1 MSIGGQSQINEALNS
16 LQVKDDR
23 FTIEMVRE
31 KKRILFLEESIAN
44 VHKEIRKEH
53 QMCGKEALEVLNL
66 HRPRNATKAD
76 GYMPSLQGEISQRK
90 QVFNMEKQLNAA
102 RIRLS
107 VTESENKQIKEQ
119 INQLRRRRQTC
130 DLNRRHF
137 EEEVTKIQKSV
148 TQQLQLAAQVKEA
161 HQKTLNRGDML
172 LQKNRDH
179 AAKHQVKYEQLASYI
194 DDQVKDFK
202 KSITEAEKHAKSFTD
217 DDNVRGELTL
227 EQEAQINIELNE
239 LAEYLETARQQE
251 IETQQKIDEQ
261 TAGLQRLREA
271 AKKAAMASGENFAQ
285 AMKYDDI
292 NEVKALYLRNQE
304 ETFSIFKYI
313 QEQIEERDKFVE
325 QSLIIED
332 DAVKLRRHF
341 AIEEEERKKKN
352 EEKNKQMLVL
362 VEQTKEFTDTS
373 TQQQIS
379 IEQLAKK
386 VQSLF
391 YKIQCDQLGGREG
404 NKKGGNKQNQ
414 GQQRDNQV
422 VMVEGVGVGGGAV
435 NESNILKFLELIEQR
450 AVEIVADFTKKM
462 DRQEAKNLTPVLT
475 EKPKGLGKNQ
485 SLLETLSGPDL
496 IPDEFIEEEEDEE
509 LPVSTVDIKR
519 STAEKLMKQSFYQSA
534 TESQQGSVAPD
545 VVNRLPPSK

>member
-1 MSIGGQSQINEALNS
+1 
-16 LQVKDDR
+16 
-23 FTIEMVRE
+23 
-31 KKRILFLEESIAN
+31 
-44 VHKEIRKEH
+44 
-53 QMCGKEALEVLNL
+53 
-66 HRPRNATKAD
+66 
-76 GYMPSLQGEISQRK
+76 
-90 QVFNMEKQLNAA
+90 MEKQLNAA

-107 VTESENKQIKEQ
+107 VTESENKQIREQ

-137 EEEVTKIQKSV
+137 EEEVNKINKSV
-148 TQQLQLAAQVKEA
+148 KQQLELAAQVKEA
-161 HQKTLNRGDML
+161 HHKTLSRGDL
-172 LQKNRDH
+172 LLVKNRDH
-179 AAKHQVKYEQLASYI
+179 AAKHQVKYEELANYI

-217 DDNVRGELTL
+217 DDNVRGDLTL
-227 EQEAQINIELNE
+227 EQEAQINIELND

-261 TAGLQRLREA
+261 TAGMQRLREA

-292 NEVKALYLRNQE
+292 NEVKSLYLRNQE

-325 QSLIIED
+325 QAQDIEEE
-332 DAVKLRRHF
+332 AVKLRRTY
-341 AIEEEERKKKN
+341 AIEEEERKRKLAKQ
-352 EEKNKQMLVL
+352 NKELAV
-362 VEQTKEFTDTS
+362 VIESTKEFTDTS

-404 NKKGGNKQNQ
+404 NKGGGKKQHNQ
-414 GQQRDNQV
+414 GQQRDSQV
-422 VMVEGVGVGGGAV
+422 VMAGAVGVGGGAV

-450 AVEIVADFTKKM
+450 GVEIVADFTKKM

-475 EKPKGLGKNQ
+475 EKPKGLGKSQ

-534 TESQQGSVAPD
+534 TESQQDSVSSA
-545 VVNRLPPSK
+545 VVNRLPVA